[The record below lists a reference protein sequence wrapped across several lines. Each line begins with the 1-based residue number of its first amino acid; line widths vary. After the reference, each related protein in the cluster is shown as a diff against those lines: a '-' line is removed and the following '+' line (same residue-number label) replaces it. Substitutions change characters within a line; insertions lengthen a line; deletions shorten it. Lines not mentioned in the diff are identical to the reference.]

1 MAPANL
7 NYYSWFYFE
16 DIPHK
21 SAKDLTTEEG
31 INNKT
36 KNKQSNQVKEV
47 SFEEMMYGLG
57 V

>member
-36 KNKQSNQVKEV
+36 KNKQSNQVKEI